1 MVVNMIATLKRTKE
15 ILNKYNLHA
24 KKGYG
29 QNFLIDPNVVN
40 RIVDEAHIDKECGV
54 IEIGPGIGSLTEVLV
69 SSAKKVIC
77 YEIDKDMVDI
87 LNDNFK
93 GCQNLKIIE
102 KDFLKA
108 DLREDLDYF
117 SDCKKVLVVSNLPY
131 YITTPI
137 VFKLLGEEV
146 GINDFYFMV
155 QKEVGERF
163 SGKPKTKD
171 YNSLSVAIMF
181 QADSKILFNVSR
193 NSFYPAPNV
202 DSVIINIKKVQ
213 KDYKVNNKAEF
224 LKFVQSI
231 FSQRRKTLVNNLSV
245 SCSLSKAEIE
255 EKLEENGFKKTVRS
269 EELEVSQIVNLYNIF
284 RG

>member
-1 MVVNMIATLKRTKE
+1 MIATLKRTKE

-137 VFKLLGEEV
+137 VFKLLGEEAE
-146 GINDFYFMV
+146 INDFYFMV

>member
-1 MVVNMIATLKRTKE
+1 MIATLKRTKE